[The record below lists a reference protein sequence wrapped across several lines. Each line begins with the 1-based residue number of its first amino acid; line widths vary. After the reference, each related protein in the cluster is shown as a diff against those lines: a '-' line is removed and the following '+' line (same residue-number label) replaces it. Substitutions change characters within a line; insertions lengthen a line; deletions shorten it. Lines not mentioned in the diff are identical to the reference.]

1 MKINMNFLIIS
12 LSVLLR
18 KRLFQ
23 AKAEDK
29 LEIHIIFSINF
40 SLGNR
45 AVCEIMWNN
54 TVQPNRPQVTIWRM
68 LIACWITKATNTLLE
83 YVILIAFLLQ
93 QRFKSAKIWAM
104 FCFIL
109 FGCFINCIPNWW
121 SIIRREV
128 NNHGRWSGFPDANSL
143 IGNWNPCARGV
154 LSVPIILIG
163 LLYSVWRS

>member
-29 LEIHIIFSINF
+29 LEIHITFSTNF
-40 SLGNR
+40 SLENH

-68 LIACWITKATNTLLE
+68 LIACWITKATNTLSE

-93 QRFKSAKIWAM
+93 QRLQKRASLLRYTGSFKKI
-104 FCFIL
+104 
-109 FGCFINCIPNWW
+109 
-121 SIIRREV
+121 
-128 NNHGRWSGFPDANSL
+128 
-143 IGNWNPCARGV
+143 
-154 LSVPIILIG
+154 
-163 LLYSVWRS
+163 